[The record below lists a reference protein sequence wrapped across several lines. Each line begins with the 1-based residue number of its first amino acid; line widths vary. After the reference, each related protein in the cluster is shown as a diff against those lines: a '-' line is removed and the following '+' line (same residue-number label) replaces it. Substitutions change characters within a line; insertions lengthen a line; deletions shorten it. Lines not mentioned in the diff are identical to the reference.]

1 MTQTT
6 GEHKMEVALGVLDEV
21 EVEPPIQEVEVESP
35 IQEVQVESP
44 YPWSDS
50 DDTDKT
56 LSPPTTP
63 TYQQECAMTVN
74 GVCKIEGCIYEHT
87 LSPPTTPTYQQECAM
102 TVNGVCKIEGCR
114 QCGGTLRGFVRK
126 RKLE

>member
-1 MTQTT
+1 M
-6 GEHKMEVALGVLDEV
+6 DEV
-21 EVEPPIQEVEVESP
+21 EVEVESP
-35 IQEVQVESP
+35 YPWSDSDDTEVQVESP

-50 DDTDKT
+50 DDTDDT

>member
-1 MTQTT
+1 M
-6 GEHKMEVALGVLDEV
+6 DEV

-35 IQEVQVESP
+35 YPWSDSDDTEVQVESP

-50 DDTDKT
+50 DDTDD
-56 LSPPTTP
+56 
-63 TYQQECAMTVN
+63 
-74 GVCKIEGCIYEHT
+74 T

-114 QCGGTLRGFVRK
+114 QCGGTLRGFIRK
-126 RKLE
+126 RNLKCMACGWIYSSVIPTPLKCKAPAIFHVPYYVKM